1 MKLVKNAPTV
11 GDGRKAIVV
20 ADDWTH
26 VADDDELPEGKAV
39 VVSLARFRAD
49 RDKLVGRNAP
59 LGLRL
64 KSNEAPSSVA
74 EDLGRIALVALEFPI
89 FRDGRGYS
97 HAVQLRQ
104 RFGFDGEIRAVGDV
118 LWDQIPHMIRCG
130 IDGFEVG
137 DDFPLAAFEDA
148 RTVFTHHYQPDVT
161 GNPTII
167 ELRHG

>member
-1 MKLVKNAPTV
+1 MKLVKNASLIA
-11 GDGRKAIVV
+11 DGRKASVV
-20 ADDWTH
+20 ENDWTL
-26 VADDDELPEGKAV
+26 VDDDAELPEGKAV
-39 VVSLARFRAD
+39 VVSLARFRAE

-64 KSNEAPSSVA
+64 KSNEAPASVA
-74 EDLGRIALVALEFPI
+74 DDLDRIALVALEFPI

-104 RFGFDGEIRAVGDV
+104 RFGFDGEVRAVGDV

-130 IDGFEVG
+130 IDSFEVG
-137 DDFPLAAFEDA
+137 DDFPLAAFDEA
-148 RTVFTHHYQPDVT
+148 ATVFTRHYQPDTT
-161 GNPTII
+161 GRPTIN

>member
-1 MKLVKNAPTV
+1 MKLVKNAS
-11 GDGRKAIVV
+11 AVV

-74 EDLGRIALVALEFPI
+74 EDLDRIALVALEFPI

-104 RFGFDGEIRAVGDV
+104 RFGFDGEVRAVGDV

-130 IDGFEVG
+130 IDSFEVG
-137 DDFPLAAFEDA
+137 DDFPLAAFKEA
-148 RTVFTHHYQPDVT
+148 ATVFTHYYQPDTT
-161 GNPTII
+161 GRATIL

>member
-1 MKLVKNAPTV
+1 MKLVKNAAAV
-11 GDGRKAIVV
+11 G
-20 ADDWTH
+20 DDWTH
-26 VADDDELPEGKAV
+26 IGDDEDLPEGKAV
-39 VVSLARFRAD
+39 VVSLARFRAE

-64 KSNEAPSSVA
+64 KSNEAPAGVA
-74 EDLGRIALVALEFPI
+74 EDLDRIALVALEFPI
-89 FRDGRGYS
+89 FRDGRAYS

-104 RFGFDGEIRAVGDV
+104 RFGYKGEVRAVGDV

-130 IDGFEVG
+130 FDSFEVP
-137 DDFPLAAFEDA
+137 DEFPLAAFEDA

-161 GNPTII
+161 GKATIL